1 MKAQLRIVAIGIVMG
16 IVEIVPGVSGG
27 TIAFISGI
35 YERLIN
41 GIKRFTPR
49 LLAELK
55 HRGFKGVWSWLDA
68 TFLLTLFVSMG
79 LSIFVFA
86 NAVSYLLLNEPIG
99 VKAFFFGLV
108 LASGWVVGR
117 QIKKPD
123 FEIGIALSTGLVIG
137 IFLAQLAPLEMDP
150 SLFTLFL
157 GGMFAVCAWI
167 LPGISGSFIL
177 LILGLYS
184 AVLEVITSFDIL
196 SILCIACGC
205 VIGLVSFARILSNLF
220 ARFRRQT
227 LSVLTGFMLGSLL
240 KLWPWSQTMSYQL
253 NADGSTI
260 SLVEERLLPLN
271 FEMTTGQD
279 ADIVMAALAALS
291 GCILVILLDRVAQR
305 SRKNQSLLH
314 AE

>member
-1 MKAQLRIVAIGIVMG
+1 VAIGVLMG

-27 TIAFISGI
+27 TVAFISGI

-41 GIKRFTPR
+41 GLKRFTPR
-49 LLAELK
+49 LLVELK

-68 TFLLTLFVSMG
+68 TFLLMLFGSMG
-79 LSIFVFA
+79 LSVFVFA
-86 NAVSYLLLNEPIG
+86 NAVSYLLVNEPIG
-99 VKAFFFGLV
+99 VRAFFFGLV
-108 LASGWVVGR
+108 LASGWVIGR
-117 QIKKPD
+117 QIEKPD
-123 FEIGIALSTGLVIG
+123 FEIGIAFSAGLAIG
-137 IFLAQLAPLEMDP
+137 LFLVKLAPLELEP

-184 AVLEVITSFDIL
+184 VVLEAITTFDIL
-196 SILCIACGC
+196 SIVCLACGC
-205 VIGLVSFARILSNLF
+205 VLGLVSFARILSHLF
-220 ARFRRQT
+220 ARFRRLT

-253 NADGSTI
+253 NADGSAI
-260 SLVEERLLPLN
+260 PLVEERLLPLN

-291 GCILVILLDRVAQR
+291 GCILVILLESLARR
-305 SRKNQSLLH
+305 SRKKYSILN

>member
-1 MKAQLRIVAIGIVMG
+1 MKAQLRIVAIGALMG

-27 TIAFISGI
+27 TIAFVSGI

-41 GIKRFTPR
+41 GLKRFTPR
-49 LLAELK
+49 LLVELK

-68 TFLLTLFVSMG
+68 TFLLMLFGSMG

-86 NAVSYLLLNEPIG
+86 NAVSYLLMNEPIG
-99 VKAFFFGLV
+99 VRAFFFGLV

-117 QIKKPD
+117 QIEKPD
-123 FEIGIALSTGLVIG
+123 FEIGIAFSAGLAIG
-137 IFLAQLAPLEMDP
+137 LFLVKLAPLEMEP

-184 AVLEVITSFDIL
+184 VVLEAITTLDIL
-196 SILCIACGC
+196 SILCLACGC
-205 VIGLVSFARILSNLF
+205 VLGLVSFARVLSHLF

-227 LSVLTGFMLGSLL
+227 LAVLTGFMLGSLL

-260 SLVEERLLPLN
+260 PLEEERLLPFN

-291 GCILVILLDRVAQR
+291 GCILVILLVSLAQR
-305 SRKNQSLLH
+305 SRKK
-314 AE
+314 

>member
-1 MKAQLRIVAIGIVMG
+1 MKAQLRIVAIGVLMG

-27 TIAFISGI
+27 TVAFISGI

-41 GIKRFTPR
+41 GLKRFTPR
-49 LLAELK
+49 LLVELK

-68 TFLLTLFVSMG
+68 TFLLMLFGSMG
-79 LSIFVFA
+79 LSVFVFA
-86 NAVSYLLLNEPIG
+86 NAVSYLLVNEPIG
-99 VKAFFFGLV
+99 VRAFFFGLV
-108 LASGWVVGR
+108 LASGWVIGR
-117 QIKKPD
+117 QIEKPD
-123 FEIGIALSTGLVIG
+123 FEIGIAFSAGLAIG
-137 IFLAQLAPLEMDP
+137 LFLVKLAPLELEP

-184 AVLEVITSFDIL
+184 VVLEAITTFDIL
-196 SILCIACGC
+196 SIVCLACGC
-205 VIGLVSFARILSNLF
+205 VLGLVSFARILSHLF
-220 ARFRRQT
+220 ARFRRLT

-253 NADGSTI
+253 NADGSAI
-260 SLVEERLLPLN
+260 PLVEERLLPLN

-291 GCILVILLDRVAQR
+291 GCILVILLESLARR
-305 SRKNQSLLH
+305 SRKKYSILN

>member
-1 MKAQLRIVAIGIVMG
+1 MAIGALMG

-27 TIAFISGI
+27 TIAFVSGI

-41 GIKRFTPR
+41 GLKRFTPR
-49 LLAELK
+49 LLVELK

-68 TFLLTLFVSMG
+68 TFLLMLFGSMG

-86 NAVSYLLLNEPIG
+86 NAVSYLLVNEPIG
-99 VKAFFFGLV
+99 VRAFFFGLV

-117 QIKKPD
+117 QIEKPD
-123 FEIGIALSTGLVIG
+123 FEIGIAFSAGLAIG
-137 IFLAQLAPLEMDP
+137 LFLVKLAPLEMEP

-184 AVLEVITSFDIL
+184 VVLEAITTLDIL
-196 SILCIACGC
+196 SILCLACGC
-205 VIGLVSFARILSNLF
+205 VLGLVSFARVLSHLF

-260 SLVEERLLPLN
+260 PLEEERLLPFN

-291 GCILVILLDRVAQR
+291 GCILVILLVSLAQR
-305 SRKNQSLLH
+305 SRKK
-314 AE
+314 

>member
-1 MKAQLRIVAIGIVMG
+1 MKAQLRIVAIGALMG

-27 TIAFISGI
+27 TIAFVSGI

-41 GIKRFTPR
+41 GLKRFTPR
-49 LLAELK
+49 LLVELK

-68 TFLLTLFVSMG
+68 TFLLMLFGSMG

-86 NAVSYLLLNEPIG
+86 NAVSYLLVNEPIG
-99 VKAFFFGLV
+99 VRAFFFGLV

-117 QIKKPD
+117 QIEKPD
-123 FEIGIALSTGLVIG
+123 FEIGIAFSAGLAIG
-137 IFLAQLAPLEMDP
+137 LFLVKLAPLEMEP

-184 AVLEVITSFDIL
+184 VVLEAITTLDIL
-196 SILCIACGC
+196 SILCLACGC
-205 VIGLVSFARILSNLF
+205 VLGLVSFARVLSHLF

-260 SLVEERLLPLN
+260 PLEEERLLPFN

-291 GCILVILLDRVAQR
+291 GCILVILLVSLAQR
-305 SRKNQSLLH
+305 SRKK
-314 AE
+314 

>member
-1 MKAQLRIVAIGIVMG
+1 MKAQLRIVAIGALMG

-41 GIKRFTPR
+41 GLKRFTPR
-49 LLAELK
+49 LLVELK

-68 TFLLTLFVSMG
+68 TFLLMLFGSMG

-86 NAVSYLLLNEPIG
+86 NAVSYLLVHEPIG
-99 VKAFFFGLV
+99 VRAFFFGLV

-117 QIKKPD
+117 QIEKPD
-123 FEIGIALSTGLVIG
+123 FEIGIAFSAGLAIG
-137 IFLAQLAPLEMDP
+137 LFLVKLAPLEMEP

-177 LILGLYS
+177 LLLGLYS
-184 AVLEVITSFDIL
+184 VVLEAITTLDIL
-196 SILCIACGC
+196 SILCLAGGC
-205 VIGLVSFARILSNLF
+205 VLGLVSFARVLSHLF

-260 SLVEERLLPLN
+260 PLSEELLLPFN
-271 FEMTTGQD
+271 FELTTGQD

-291 GCILVILLDRVAQR
+291 GCILVILLVSLAQR
-305 SRKNQSLLH
+305 SRKK
-314 AE
+314 

>member
-1 MKAQLRIVAIGIVMG
+1 MKAQLRIVAIGALMG

-41 GIKRFTPR
+41 GLKRFTPR
-49 LLAELK
+49 LLVELK

-68 TFLLTLFVSMG
+68 TFLLMLFGSMG

-86 NAVSYLLLNEPIG
+86 NAVSYLLMNEPIG
-99 VKAFFFGLV
+99 VRAFFFGLV
-108 LASGWVVGR
+108 LASGWAVGR
-117 QIKKPD
+117 QIEKPD
-123 FEIGIALSTGLVIG
+123 FEIGIAFSAGLAIG
-137 IFLAQLAPLEMDP
+137 LFLVKLAPLEMEP

-177 LILGLYS
+177 LLLGLYS
-184 AVLEVITSFDIL
+184 VVLEAITTLDIL
-196 SILCIACGC
+196 SILCLAGGC
-205 VIGLVSFARILSNLF
+205 VLGLVSFARVLSHLF

-260 SLVEERLLPLN
+260 PLSEERLLPFN

-291 GCILVILLDRVAQR
+291 GCILVILLVSLAQR
-305 SRKNQSLLH
+305 SRKK
-314 AE
+314 

>member
-1 MKAQLRIVAIGIVMG
+1 MAIGALMG

-27 TIAFISGI
+27 TIAFVSGI

-41 GIKRFTPR
+41 GLKRFTPR
-49 LLAELK
+49 LLVELK

-68 TFLLTLFVSMG
+68 TFLLMLFGSMG

-86 NAVSYLLLNEPIG
+86 NAVSYLLMNEPIG
-99 VKAFFFGLV
+99 VRAFFFGLV

-117 QIKKPD
+117 QIEKPD
-123 FEIGIALSTGLVIG
+123 FEIGIAFSAGLAIG
-137 IFLAQLAPLEMDP
+137 LFLVKLAPLEMEP

-184 AVLEVITSFDIL
+184 VVLEAITTLDIL
-196 SILCIACGC
+196 SILCLACGC
-205 VIGLVSFARILSNLF
+205 VLGLVSFARVLSHLF

-227 LSVLTGFMLGSLL
+227 LAVLTGFMLGSLL

-260 SLVEERLLPLN
+260 PLEEERLLPFN

-291 GCILVILLDRVAQR
+291 GCILVILLVSLAQR
-305 SRKNQSLLH
+305 SRKK
-314 AE
+314 

>member
-1 MKAQLRIVAIGIVMG
+1 MAIGALMG

-27 TIAFISGI
+27 TVAFISGI

-41 GIKRFTPR
+41 GLKRFTPR
-49 LLAELK
+49 LLVELK

-68 TFLLTLFVSMG
+68 TFLLMLFGSMG
-79 LSIFVFA
+79 LSVFVFA
-86 NAVSYLLLNEPIG
+86 NAVSYLLVNEPIG
-99 VKAFFFGLV
+99 VRAFFFGLV

-117 QIKKPD
+117 QIEKPD
-123 FEIGIALSTGLVIG
+123 FEIGIAFSAGLAIG
-137 IFLAQLAPLEMDP
+137 LFLVKLAPLELEP

-177 LILGLYS
+177 LLLGLYS
-184 AVLEVITSFDIL
+184 AVLEAITTLDIL
-196 SILCIACGC
+196 SIVCLACGC
-205 VIGLVSFARILSNLF
+205 VLGLVSFARILSHLF
-220 ARFRRQT
+220 ASFRRLT

-253 NADGSTI
+253 NADGSAI
-260 SLVEERLLPLN
+260 PLVEERLLPLN

-291 GCILVILLDRVAQR
+291 GCILVILLESLQR
-305 SRKNQSLLH
+305 AKNSPRR
-314 AE
+314 

>member
-1 MKAQLRIVAIGIVMG
+1 MAIGALMG

-27 TIAFISGI
+27 TIAFVSGI

-41 GIKRFTPR
+41 GLKRFTPR
-49 LLAELK
+49 LLVELK

-68 TFLLTLFVSMG
+68 TFLLMLFGSMG

-86 NAVSYLLLNEPIG
+86 NAVSYLLVNEPIG
-99 VKAFFFGLV
+99 VRAFFFGLV

-117 QIKKPD
+117 QIEKPD
-123 FEIGIALSTGLVIG
+123 FEIGIAFSAGLAIG
-137 IFLAQLAPLEMDP
+137 LFLVKLAPLEMEP

-177 LILGLYS
+177 LLLGLYS
-184 AVLEVITSFDIL
+184 VVLEAITTLDIL
-196 SILCIACGC
+196 SILCLAGGC
-205 VIGLVSFARILSNLF
+205 VIGLVSFARVLSHLF

-260 SLVEERLLPLN
+260 PLAEELLLPFN

-291 GCILVILLDRVAQR
+291 GCILVILLVSLAQR
-305 SRKNQSLLH
+305 SRKK
-314 AE
+314 

>member
-1 MKAQLRIVAIGIVMG
+1 MAIGALMG

-27 TIAFISGI
+27 TIAFVSGI

-41 GIKRFTPR
+41 GLKRFTPR
-49 LLAELK
+49 LLVELK

-68 TFLLTLFVSMG
+68 TFLLMLFGSMG

-86 NAVSYLLLNEPIG
+86 NAVSYLLVHEPIG
-99 VKAFFFGLV
+99 VRAFFFGLV

-117 QIKKPD
+117 QIEKPD
-123 FEIGIALSTGLVIG
+123 FEIGIAFSAGLAIG
-137 IFLAQLAPLEMDP
+137 LFLVKLAPLEMEP

-177 LILGLYS
+177 LLLGLYS
-184 AVLEVITSFDIL
+184 VVLEAITTLDIL
-196 SILCIACGC
+196 SILCLAGGC
-205 VIGLVSFARILSNLF
+205 VLGLVSFARVLSHLF

-260 SLVEERLLPLN
+260 PLAEELLLPFN

-291 GCILVILLDRVAQR
+291 GCILVILLVSLAQR
-305 SRKNQSLLH
+305 SRKK
-314 AE
+314 

>member
-1 MKAQLRIVAIGIVMG
+1 MAIGALMG

-41 GIKRFTPR
+41 GLKRFTPR
-49 LLAELK
+49 LLVELK

-68 TFLLTLFVSMG
+68 TFLLILFGSMG

-86 NAVSYLLLNEPIG
+86 NAVSYLLMNEPIG
-99 VKAFFFGLV
+99 VRAFFFGLV

-117 QIKKPD
+117 QIEKPD
-123 FEIGIALSTGLVIG
+123 FEIGIAFSAGLAIG
-137 IFLAQLAPLEMDP
+137 LFLVRLAPLEMEP

-177 LILGLYS
+177 LLLGLYS
-184 AVLEVITSFDIL
+184 VVLEAITTLDIL
-196 SILCIACGC
+196 SILCLAGGC
-205 VIGLVSFARILSNLF
+205 VLGLVSFSRVLSHLF

-260 SLVEERLLPLN
+260 PLSEERLLPYN

-291 GCILVILLDRVAQR
+291 GCILVILLESLAQR
-305 SRKNQSLLH
+305 SRKK
-314 AE
+314 